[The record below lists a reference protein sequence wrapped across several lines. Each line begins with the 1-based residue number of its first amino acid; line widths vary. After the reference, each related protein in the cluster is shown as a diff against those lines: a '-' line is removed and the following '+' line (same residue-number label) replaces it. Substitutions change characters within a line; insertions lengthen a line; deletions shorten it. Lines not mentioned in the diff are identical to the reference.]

1 MKKGEGAKER
11 EDWEKKPSKQTTDLL
26 ELSFVSAS

>member
-1 MKKGEGAKER
+1 MKKGEGLKKEKTG
-11 EDWEKKPSKQTTDLL
+11 KKPSKQTTDLL